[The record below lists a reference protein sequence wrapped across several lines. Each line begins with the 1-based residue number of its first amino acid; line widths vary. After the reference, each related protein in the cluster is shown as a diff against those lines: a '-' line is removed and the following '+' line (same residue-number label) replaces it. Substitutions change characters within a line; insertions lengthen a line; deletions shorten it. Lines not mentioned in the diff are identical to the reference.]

1 MDIEVGNMQNKLF
14 ECTKNLL
21 AIHIHYAKQLSF
33 VNKSFDKTI
42 IQEKVSDRLH
52 TFCYS
57 LICTI
62 SLLPGFN
69 CSGI

>member
-1 MDIEVGNMQNKLF
+1 MDIKVGNMQNKLF

-21 AIHIHYAKQLSF
+21 AKHIDYAQQLSF

-42 IQEKVSDRLH
+42 IWEKVSDRLH

-62 SLLPGFN
+62 SLLPGFS
-69 CSGI
+69 CSVI